1 MSLSQEQ
8 VNQFNDQGFLP
19 FEGMLTPLEVKA
31 LHQRLE
37 DIGNEVVDFP
47 TEYVQIEP
55 LVKIGEL
62 LEDPVRFNNV
72 RKIWNLTKYDSVFKE
87 LARHP
92 KILEVV
98 QRLLGPDLKI
108 YVDQTLC
115 KPPRIGSPKPP
126 HQDSAYW
133 TNIDPPGLVIC
144 WMALDDATEDNGC
157 MRFIPG
163 SHKQGVI
170 EHKHLEDF
178 RVEDHKVE
186 YEREVTVPLKAG
198 GCSFHHS
205 LALHRTDANASDD
218 RRIGL
223 TVAYMD
229 AHSKYIGE
237 EPIPQFELVSGQAYE
252 GCV

>member
-1 MSLSQEQ
+1 MALSQNQIE
-8 VNQFNDQGFLP
+8 QFNSDGYLP
-19 FEGMLTPLEVKA
+19 FPELLTPLEVRS

-37 DIGNEVVDFP
+37 DIGNQVVEFP
-47 TEYVQIEP
+47 GEYVQIEP
-55 LVKIGEL
+55 RVAAGDMP
-62 LEDPVRFNNV
+62 EDSVRFNNV
-72 RKIWNLTKYDSVFKE
+72 RKIWNLTKYDGVFQE
-87 LARHP
+87 LSRHP
-92 KILEVV
+92 KILDVV
-98 QRLLGPDLKI
+98 RGLIGPDVKI

-115 KPPRIGSPKPP
+115 KPPKVGSAKPP

-133 TNIDPPGLVIC
+133 TNIDPPNLVIC
-144 WMALDDATEDNGC
+144 WIALDDATEDNGC

-163 SHKQGVI
+163 SHQLGVI

-178 RVEDHKVE
+178 RVEDEKIA
-186 YEREVTVPLKAG
+186 YDREVSVPLKAG

-205 LALHRTDANASDD
+205 LTLHRTDANTSSQ

-229 AHSKYIGE
+229 AHSRFIGE
-237 EPIPQFELVSGQAYE
+237 APQPDYVSVSGQTFP